1 MPKTNP
7 NPNLVI
13 SYHRMRQSIGWLGL
27 SLPFILLTG
36 NYMINHYNLFNN
48 ETLMM
53 IQCNTYTAGN
63 SFKPSIS
70 HYYYTTVGE
79 LFTGTLCAVALF
91 LFSYRGYPQRD
102 EEIIPSDSFMTNL
115 AGFCALG
122 VALFPTSSNNCL
134 TDNVRTYISSE
145 TMGYVH
151 YIFAGFFFITLSL
164 ISIFNFRRTA
174 NVVDF
179 GKMPSHNFYKYCGII
194 MLICIALIL
203 IYSIWL
209 ENHYP
214 ELQTYNITFA
224 LETIALLAFG
234 MSWLKK
240 GRIDSN

>member
-1 MPKTNP
+1 MPIRNP
-7 NPNLVI
+7 SPNLVI

-27 SLPFILLTG
+27 SLPFILLAG

-48 ETLMM
+48 ETFMM
-53 IQCNTYTAGN
+53 TQCNTYTAEN

-70 HYYYTTVGE
+70 QYYYTTVGE

-122 VALFPTSSNNCL
+122 VALIPTSFNHCIS
-134 TDNVRTYISSE
+134 DNVRTYISSE
-145 TMGYVH
+145 IMGYVH
-151 YIFAGFFFITLSL
+151 YIFAGFFFTTLSL

-174 NVVDF
+174 NVADF
-179 GKMPSHNFYKYCGII
+179 GKMPSHNFYKYCGIV
-194 MLICIALIL
+194 MLICIVLIL
-203 IYSIWL
+203 IYSIGL
-209 ENHYP
+209 EEDYP
-214 ELQTYNITFA
+214 ELQAYNITFV
-224 LETIALLAFG
+224 LESIALLAFG
-234 MSWLKK
+234 LSWLKK

>member
-1 MPKTNP
+1 MPIRNSD
-7 NPNLVI
+7 PNLVI

-27 SLPFILLTG
+27 SLPFILLAG
-36 NYMINHYNLFNN
+36 NYIINHYDLFNN

-53 IQCNTYTAGN
+53 TQCNTYNAGS

-122 VALFPTSSNNCL
+122 VALFPTSSDYCL

-151 YIFAGFFFITLSL
+151 YIFAGFFFISLSL

-174 NVVDF
+174 EVKDF

-194 MLICIALIL
+194 MLVCITLIL
-203 IYSIWL
+203 IYSVWL
-209 ENHYP
+209 EERYP
-214 ELQTYNITFA
+214 ELQAYNITFV

-234 MSWLKK
+234 LSWLKK

>member
-1 MPKTNP
+1 MPIRNP
-7 NPNLVI
+7 SPNLVI

-27 SLPFILLTG
+27 SLPFILFAG

-48 ETLMM
+48 ETFMM
-53 IQCNTYTAGN
+53 TQCNTYTAGD
-63 SFKPSIS
+63 SLKPSIS

-122 VALFPTSSNNCL
+122 VALIPTSFNHCIS
-134 TDNVRTYISSE
+134 DNVRTYISSE
-145 TMGYVH
+145 IMGYVH
-151 YIFAGFFFITLSL
+151 YIFAGFFFTTLSL

-174 NVVDF
+174 NVADF
-179 GKMPSHNFYKYCGII
+179 GKMPSHNFYKYCGIV
-194 MLICIALIL
+194 MLICIVLIL
-203 IYSIWL
+203 IYSIGL
-209 ENHYP
+209 EEDYP
-214 ELQTYNITFA
+214 ELQAYNITFV
-224 LETIALLAFG
+224 LESIALLAFG
-234 MSWLKK
+234 LSWLKK

>member
-1 MPKTNP
+1 MPIRNP

-27 SLPFILLTG
+27 SLPFILLAG

-48 ETLMM
+48 ETFMM
-53 IQCNTYTAGN
+53 TQCNTYTAEN

-70 HYYYTTVGE
+70 QYYYTTVGE

-115 AGFCALG
+115 AGVCALG
-122 VALFPTSSNNCL
+122 VALVPTSSNHCL
-134 TDNVRTYISSE
+134 SDNVRAYISSE
-145 TMGYVH
+145 IMGYVH
-151 YIFAGFFFITLSL
+151 YIFAGFFFTTLSL

-174 NVVDF
+174 NVADF
-179 GKMPSHNFYKYCGII
+179 GKMPSHNFYKYCGIV
-194 MLICIALIL
+194 MLICIVLIL
-203 IYSIWL
+203 VYSIGL
-209 ENHYP
+209 EESYP
-214 ELQTYNITFA
+214 ELQAYNITFV

-234 MSWLKK
+234 LSWLKK